1 MMKISALALAAV
13 TMMPGL
19 ALAHTG
25 AEGHTHGAVSGFL
38 HPVGGMDHVLAM
50 VLVGM
55 LAWQIGQR
63 ALWLVPGAFVA
74 VMAAGGALGMAGIE
88 LPALEAG
95 IALSVVVLGAMVA
108 LGVRAPVAVAMG
120 LAGLFAL
127 FHGQAHGAEMPAS
140 ASALGYAAGFMVS
153 TALLHAAGVA
163 AGYGMGRISAPAVRM
178 AGAAASVAGVVLL
191 VGAV

>member
-13 TMMPGL
+13 TLMPGL

-25 AEGHTHGAVSGFL
+25 ADGHTHGFMAGFL
-38 HPVGGMDHVLAM
+38 HPVGGLDHVLAM
-50 VLVGM
+50 VLVGL

-63 ALWLVPGAFVA
+63 ALWLVPAAFVA
-74 VMAAGGALGMAGIE
+74 VMAAGGALGMAGIA
-88 LPALEAG
+88 LPALEIG

-108 LGVRAPVAVAMG
+108 FGVRAPVAVAMG
-120 LAGLFAL
+120 LAGLFAM

-140 ASALGYAAGFMVS
+140 ASALGYAAGFMLS
-153 TALLHAAGVA
+153 TALLHAAGMT
-163 AGYGMGRISAPAVRM
+163 AGFGMGRISAPAVRM

>member
-1 MMKISALALAAV
+1 MMKVSALALAAV
-13 TMMPGL
+13 TLMPGL

-25 AEGHTHGAVSGFL
+25 AEGHSHGFMAGFL
-38 HPVGGMDHVLAM
+38 HPVGGLDHVLAM
-50 VLVGM
+50 VLVGL

-63 ALWLVPGAFVA
+63 ALWLVPAAFVA

-108 LGVRAPVAVAMG
+108 FGVRAPVAVAMG

-140 ASALGYAAGFMVS
+140 ASALGYAVGFMLS
-153 TALLHAAGVA
+153 TALLHVAAVA
-163 AGYGMGRISAPAVRM
+163 AGFGMGRISAPAVRM

>member
-1 MMKISALALAAV
+1 MMKISALALAAL
-13 TMMPGL
+13 TLMPGL

-25 AEGHTHGAVSGFL
+25 AEGHSHGFVSGFL
-38 HPVGGMDHVLAM
+38 HPVGGLDHILAM
-50 VLVGM
+50 VLVGV
-55 LAWQIGQR
+55 LAWQLGQR
-63 ALWLVPGAFVA
+63 ALWLVPAAFVA

-108 LGVRAPVAVAMG
+108 FGVRAPVAVAMG
-120 LAGLFAL
+120 LVGLFAL
-127 FHGQAHGAEMPAS
+127 FHGQAHGAEMPAA
-140 ASALGYAAGFMVS
+140 ASALGYAAGFMLS
-153 TALLHAAGVA
+153 TALLHAVGVA
-163 AGYGMGRISAPAVRM
+163 AGFGMGRISAPAVRM

>member
-1 MMKISALALAAV
+1 MMKISALARAAV
-13 TMMPGL
+13 TLMPGL
-19 ALAHTG
+19 ALAQTG
-25 AEGHTHGAVSGFL
+25 ADGHTHGFMAGFL
-38 HPVGGMDHVLAM
+38 HPVGGLDHVLAM
-50 VLVGM
+50 VLVGL

-63 ALWLVPGAFVA
+63 ALWLVPAAFVA
-74 VMAAGGALGMAGIE
+74 VMAAGGALGMAGIA
-88 LPALEAG
+88 LPALEIG

-108 LGVRAPVAVAMG
+108 FGVRAPVAVAMG
-120 LAGLFAL
+120 LAGLFAM

-140 ASALGYAAGFMVS
+140 ASALGYAAGFMLS

-163 AGYGMGRISAPAVRM
+163 AGFGMGRISAPTVRL

>member
-63 ALWLVPGAFVA
+63 ALWLVPAAFVA

-163 AGYGMGRISAPAVRM
+163 AGYGMGRINAPAVRM